1 MNPREHGEPTALP
14 EHARELLARY
24 VDVHTMSP
32 DAMERVAL
40 GLRRA
45 RSRRAT
51 AAAVLIAC
59 AVAAACLLAWGLAA
73 AWRPTALAGAVP
85 AHDQA
90 SDRRAHHD
98 APASAAATIAPA
110 ELPVVTAASTAA
122 SASPTTSSPTP
133 TKRPRPR
140 AAVSGSVDAAP
151 PDDVPAAI
159 GPGDLAAERA
169 LLSRAWQA
177 LADDDIAGALALVET
192 HRRDFAAG
200 ALVPERDALAAIGRC
215 RRSPA
220 AGKAIAAE
228 FAHGHASAA
237 LRTRVREACE
247 FVR

>member
-14 EHARELLARY
+14 RHARELLARY
-24 VDVHTMSP
+24 VDLHTMSP

-45 RSRRAT
+45 RSRRAAT
-51 AAAVLIAC
+51 AAVWIAC

-73 AWRPTALAGAVP
+73 AWRPTAMASAVP

-90 SDRRAHHD
+90 SDRRAHD
-98 APASAAATIAPA
+98 DEPASAAATIAPA
-110 ELPVVTAASTAA
+110 ELPVAKATSTDAI
-122 SASPTTSSPTP
+122 ASPTTSARSP
-133 TKRPRPR
+133 TKRPNPR
-140 AAVSGSVDAAP
+140 AAASASIDAAS
-151 PDDVPAAI
+151 PDDVPATI
-159 GPGDLAAERA
+159 EPGDLAAERA

-177 LADDDIAGALALVET
+177 LADDDIAGALALVEA
-192 HRRDFAAG
+192 HRRDFTAG
-200 ALVPERDALAAIGRC
+200 VLVPERDALAAIGRC

-220 AGKAIAAE
+220 AGKTIAAE
-228 FAHGHASAA
+228 FARGHASAA